1 MNRRLT
7 SIALLLALVCSL
19 GFASAVGAQDDVYS
33 ERTMELAKR
42 LQCPVC
48 SGQAVADSQVT
59 LAQQMRDVIE
69 QKVQAGE
76 TDEQILNYFTARYGD
91 NVLLD
96 PPKSGFNLTLW
107 WIPPAVL
114 LMGGLT
120 VVLYMREG
128 RGRPRRATQAVH
140 PTESDDDE
148 LESLAR
154 EYLKPDTNAR
164 RS

>member
-1 MNRRLT
+1 MNRLLT
-7 SIALLLALVCSL
+7 SIALVLALVAGVAFTSVV
-19 GFASAVGAQDDVYS
+19 SAQDVYS
-33 ERTMELAKR
+33 ERTMELAQR

-48 SGQAVADSQVT
+48 SGQSVADSQVT

-76 TDEQILNYFTARYGD
+76 SDEQILAYFTARYGE
-91 NVLLD
+91 NVLLE
-96 PPKSGFNLTLW
+96 PPKSGFTLTLW

-114 LMGGLT
+114 LMGGLA

-128 RGRPRRATQAVH
+128 TGRKHGAPQGATV
-140 PTESDDDE
+140 TSSDDEE
-148 LESLAR
+148 LDALAR
-154 EYLKPDTNAR
+154 EYLDPDSNAR

>member
-1 MNRRLT
+1 VNRRLIRVAFAAAVLT
-7 SIALLLALVCSL
+7 GMLLVPAV
-19 GFASAVGAQDDVYS
+19 SAEDVYS
-33 ERTMELAKR
+33 ERTMELAR
-42 LQCPVC
+42 QLQCPVC
-48 SGQAVADSQVT
+48 DGQAVADSQVT
-59 LAQQMRDVIE
+59 LARQMRDVIE

-76 TDEQILNYFTARYGD
+76 SDEQIMAYFTERYGQ

-114 LMGGLT
+114 LVGALV

-128 RGRPRRATQAVH
+128 KGNISSTEYATGVEVTD
-140 PTESDDDE
+140 PE
-148 LESLAR
+148 LEELAR
-154 EYLKPDTNAR
+154 EYLGGDADAR